1 MTKKVYTLYKG
12 KLVPA
17 DSIGSIQQDKKPV
30 KASKARNTKKKQQV
44 EKPVVEE
51 TVIKE
56 SDIIDIDLGDF

>member
-17 DSIGSIQQDKKPV
+17 DSIGSIQQDKKPA
-30 KASKARNTKKKQQV
+30 KKARNTKKKQQV

-56 SDIIDIDLGDF
+56 SDPIDIDLGDFS